1 MQDNRPSWFNPQI
14 SAGTVVQLIAFV
26 TPLDRGDETTATEPV
41 IGGFAKMEG
50 G

>member
-1 MQDNRPSWFNPQI
+1 MLGYAATFSFASTID
-14 SAGTVVQLIAFV
+14 GGDETTTG